1 MVFRE
6 WVDNKYQANIFP
18 QMSDKYMHGNLR
30 NIKYVWE
37 MEPIGGFE
45 P

>member
-1 MVFRE
+1 MIFRE
-6 WVDNKYQANIFP
+6 WVKNEYQATNFT
-18 QMSDKYMHGNLR
+18 QRSDKYMHGNLR

-37 MEPIGGFE
+37 MGPIGGFE